1 MDLASYSGSETPSS
15 PLRPRV
21 LAVDDQPDALRLLQ
35 LRLQSAG
42 MECFTSV
49 NGEGALQVLE
59 KQLVDVIILD
69 VMMPQ
74 MDGFE
79 VCRRLKAS
87 ELTRDIPVIFLT
99 ARLEK
104 GDRLKGLEL
113 GGHDYLN
120 KPVDHQ
126 ELLARTR
133 AAIRVKQLQD
143 QLKEKLQLQREI
155 NQLHQERL
163 SEHWEKTLG
172 QLAASLAHEIN
183 NPLAAALGSVQ
194 LLSLESN
201 LSEEMHRRLH
211 TVEQSLTRAGQKLRS
226 LLLIAQVGR
235 QMQEVPVAQLAADLA
250 TLTNYQAVVQKVRV
264 ITEVAQ
270 AVGWYG
276 LPTELARAA
285 LYVMN
290 NAIEAASGNPQA
302 MVRLRVEARQE
313 KACLSVAD
321 NGPGIPEAVRE
332 RLFEPFFTTKEPP
345 HNGVGLYLASEI
357 VKAAGGHIEVASPAG
372 EMATEFRLC
381 LPVQPLRSGIV
392 ERAEG

>member
-1 MDLASYSGSETPSS
+1 MDLTRPPDPAA
-15 PLRPRV
+15 PLAPGRPRV
-21 LAVDDQPDALRLLQ
+21 LAVDDQPDSLRLLQ

-42 MECFTSV
+42 MECFTSSD
-49 NGEGALQVLE
+49 GPGALEMLE

-79 VCRRLKAS
+79 VCRRIKAN
-87 ELTRDIPVIFLT
+87 EHTRDIPVIFLT

-133 AAIRVKQLQD
+133 AAVRVKQLQD
-143 QLKEKLQLQREI
+143 QLKEKLQLQQKI
-155 NQLHQERL
+155 NQLHQDRL

-194 LLSLESN
+194 LLALEPN
-201 LSEEMHRRLH
+201 LSDEMLRRLQ

-226 LLLIAQVGR
+226 LLLIAQAGR
-235 QMQEVPVAQLAADLA
+235 QVQSVPVAQLASDLV
-250 TLTNYQAVVQKVRV
+250 TLTNYQAVVQKVKV
-264 ITEVAQ
+264 NFEMAE
-270 AVGWYG
+270 AVDWHGS
-276 LPTELARAA
+276 PTELARAA

-290 NAIEAASGNPQA
+290 NAIEAASGQPQA
-302 MVRLRVEARQE
+302 MVRLRVKSCDHQ
-313 KACLSVAD
+313 ACLCVAD
-321 NGPGIPEAVRE
+321 NGAGIPDSVRE
-332 RLFEPFFTTKEPP
+332 RLFEPFFTTKQAP
-345 HNGVGLYLASEI
+345 HNGVSLYLASEI
-357 VKAAGGHIEVASPAG
+357 VKAAGGHIEVESPAG
-372 EMATEFRLC
+372 DMATEFRLC
-381 LPVQPLRSGIV
+381 LPVQPRRTGQT
-392 ERAEG
+392 ERI